1 MRANIDPAI
10 KHVELTSII
19 SFPRVGGGP
28 SFVAEWQKTWVPA
41 YAGKGRASTYLIA
54 GSIEA
59 PQWVL
64 LFTSNLCLPGVGRG
78 PILSMCQWLTKIGYR
93 PCMSQN
99 NIVPMVLALFA
110 KGNVARYPQG
120 LAVDKARGL
129 ITTLTRLVHSREAP
143 CGYLA
148 ARGAHPNMPRSGGSR
163 CCWRRGIRSAR
174 PGTALVEA
182 STRRSEDRCFFFF
195 GSLCCANP
203 NGWTVAHRIEHKDG

>member
-1 MRANIDPAI
+1 MLGLACR
-10 KHVELTSII
+10 ELRLTPNFRHS
-19 SFPRVGGGP
+19 G
-28 SFVAEWQKTWVPA
+28 E
-41 YAGKGRASTYLIA
+41 GRN
-54 GSIEA
+54 
-59 PQWVL
+59 PVH
-64 LFTSNLCLPGVGRG
+64 R
-78 PILSMCQWLTKIGYR
+78 KINELRRTGFR

-99 NIVPMVLALFA
+99 NIVPMVLAIFT

-148 ARGAHPNMPRSGGSR
+148 ARGTHPSMPRSGDSR

-182 STRRSEDRCFFFF
+182 STRRSEDRCLFFFW
-195 GSLCCANP
+195 SLCCANP